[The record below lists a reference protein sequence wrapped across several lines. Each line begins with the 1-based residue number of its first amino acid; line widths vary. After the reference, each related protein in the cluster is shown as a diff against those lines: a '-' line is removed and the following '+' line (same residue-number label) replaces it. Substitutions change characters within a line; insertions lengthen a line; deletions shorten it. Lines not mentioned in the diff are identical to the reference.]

1 MEKAETGASPSAG
14 NDRPALMMAG
24 YRGGEDMKRFEER
37 VQEETKEAVA
47 VIEAARAVRSFGTG
61 EMMEKALHMAAWA
74 YCKGLMDGARIAQ
87 MNAAVA

>member
-1 MEKAETGASPSAG
+1 MTK
-14 NDRPALMMAG
+14 
-24 YRGGEDMKRFEER
+24 FEER

-47 VIEAARAVRSFGTG
+47 VMEATRAVRSFGTG

>member
-1 MEKAETGASPSAG
+1 MTK
-14 NDRPALMMAG
+14 
-24 YRGGEDMKRFEER
+24 FEER

-47 VIEAARAVRSFGTG
+47 VMEATRAVRSFGAS

-74 YCKGLMDGARIAQ
+74 YCKGLMDGARIAK